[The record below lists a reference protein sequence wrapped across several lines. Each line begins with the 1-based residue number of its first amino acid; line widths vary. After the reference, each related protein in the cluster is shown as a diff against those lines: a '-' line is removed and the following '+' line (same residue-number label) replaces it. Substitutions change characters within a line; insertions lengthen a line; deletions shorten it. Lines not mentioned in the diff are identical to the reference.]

1 MKQVPLLSKSR
12 KVRGALGGTRCHLVP
27 RLRHKL
33 IPVYLG
39 VLLLALLLPASAQT
53 GKRQAKPARKAPP
66 AKLSAPP
73 IVLTEEDRAA
83 AERGRITTHELK
95 RHLDA
100 KTPLV
105 ILDNRDG
112 KAWIGSAV
120 KIPGALHI
128 PLSQLV
134 DKLDELPKDK
144 EIVTYCT

>member
-1 MKQVPLLSKSR
+1 MQLL
-12 KVRGALGGTRCHLVP
+12 VVLLV
-27 RLRHKL
+27 
-33 IPVYLG
+33 LG
-39 VLLLALLLPASAQT
+39 VTASAQT
-53 GKRQAKPARKAPP
+53 KRQSKPVGKAPA
-66 AKLSAPP
+66 AKQSAPSV
-73 IVLTEEDRAA
+73 VLTEEDRAA
-83 AERGRITTHELK
+83 DERGRITTHELK